1 MGRVCNVNGRC
12 LGLDRPVPIH
22 KVMICVIFV
31 GLFLYPVCAIWGIC
45 RDSTKT
51 ATCTFSVNWLPSSF
65 RPCSFYLESFYLF
78 MAFLILC
85 NGFFC
90 LVRPRHMTVCFSVNT
105 KLYDMLS

>member
-22 KVMICVIFV
+22 KVMIRVIFV
-31 GLFLYPVCAIWGIC
+31 GLFLYPLCAIWVIC

-105 KLYDMLS
+105 MLYDMLS